1 MKNNITDE
9 YLKIIFEDDTV
20 KPSPWAGKSVK
31 TLINFTSVK
40 YNQNKRHEL
49 LNNKV
54 TAAVNKIPKSKN
66 IAELIQNLED
76 YLDVIDDVLPDLGS
90 DKAEKTQRQEAPT
103 EDNKT
108 VDVPPNRTAS
118 DRRTYS
124 RRTKELKI

>member
-1 MKNNITDE
+1 MQNNITDE

-20 KPSPWAGKSVK
+20 KLSPWAGKSVK
-31 TLINFTSVK
+31 TLINFTNVK
-40 YNQNKRHEL
+40 NNQNKRHEL

-76 YLDVIDDVLPDLGS
+76 YLDVIDEFLPNLGN
-90 DKAEKTQRQEAPT
+90 DRAKKPQRQEAST

-108 VDVPPNRTAS
+108 VDVPPNRTTS
-118 DRRTYS
+118 DR
-124 RRTKELKI
+124 

>member
-31 TLINFTSVK
+31 TLINFTNVK
-40 YNQNKRHEL
+40 NNQNKRHEL
-49 LNNKV
+49 LNDKV

-76 YLDVIDDVLPDLGS
+76 YLDVIDGVLPDLGS
-90 DKAEKTQRQEAPT
+90 DKAEKSQRQEAPA

-108 VDVPPNRTAS
+108 VDVPPNRTVS
-118 DRRTYS
+118 DR
-124 RRTKELKI
+124 